1 MKEFD
6 YRHSPL
12 KEGQF
17 RLLNLHPGQ
26 GSADLESDLVVRSLG
41 GITDSTSPT
50 FDRASRVPCP
60 ERYQALSYTWG
71 PASRN
76 DLFIKL
82 LAQSRAYRIAIRP
95 NLESALRQLR
105 SPDHEQFFWID
116 ALCINQKNNDE
127 KGSQIPEMCKI
138 YTQAFNVCIWLGVHE
153 DESATAMDFI
163 KDCLDFERFE
173 LLVHDTQT
181 SGKWAALSALM
192 RRPWFSRRWIV
203 QEIALARWATLHCG
217 DKQVKWQDFADAISL
232 FYSK

>member
-26 GSADLESDLVVRSLG
+26 GSADPESDLVVRSLG

-153 DESATAMDFI
+153 DESATAMD
-163 KDCLDFERFE
+163 
-173 LLVHDTQT
+173 
-181 SGKWAALSALM
+181 S
-192 RRPWFSRRWIV
+192 SRTVWISRG
-203 QEIALARWATLHCG
+203 LNC
-217 DKQVKWQDFADAISL
+217 
-232 FYSK
+232 